1 MNSRHNTKSSLTFE
15 QRIGCISMSEHQRN
29 QVLHQTRV
37 AEAVVNAVVR
47 LCEEC
52 ARSRAESLMKSGAY
66 YWL

>member
-1 MNSRHNTKSSLTFE
+1 MNSRHNTKSSFIFE
-15 QRIGCISMSEHQRN
+15 QRIGYIGMSEHN
-29 QVLHQTRV
+29 QVLHQARV
-37 AEAVVNAVVR
+37 AEAVVNAIVR